1 MITKGM
7 AASMLTGLRSFCGSN
22 GICAYRLLL
31 AASAPAA
38 PTPSV

>member
-1 MITKGM
+1 MITNGM
-7 AASMLTGLRSFCGSN
+7 AASMLTGLKSFTGSK

-31 AASAPAA
+31 ADSAPAA